1 MPHPWIADRTHAFDS
16 SGIRKVFDLAGKI
29 KNPINLSIGQPD
41 FDVPIAVQDAM
52 INAIRDGKNNYS
64 VTQGIPELRQG
75 LKEKRG
81 IAGESERDLFICS
94 GTSGGLN
101 LALMSMIN
109 EGDEVIFFDPY
120 FVMYPSLVRMA
131 GGVPVPL
138 DCGEGFQIDVGR
150 VEQAITDKTKMII
163 FNSPS
168 NPTGVVASETQIK
181 ELAELAQKHDVAL
194 LSDEIYSEFCY
205 DDPFTSPSQF
215 NPQTIVI
222 DGLSKSHAMTGLRV
236 GWVEGPRPLIET
248 MMKLQQYTFVC
259 APHPA
264 QWGGIAA
271 LETGIEG
278 YVAEYREKRDKVI
291 AGLQDLYEIPPSA
304 GAFYLYPKVPW
315 GNSVSFVESAI
326 AKGLLLIPGSIFSRH
341 QTHFRLSYAATDET
355 LDRGIAILR
364 TMAENPE

>member
-1 MPHPWIADRTHAFDS
+1 MPHPWIADRTLAFDS

-41 FDVPIAVQDAM
+41 FDVPIAVQDAI

-120 FVMYPSLVRMA
+120 FV
-131 GGVPVPL
+131 
-138 DCGEGFQIDVGR
+138 GR

-168 NPTGVVASETQIK
+168 NPTGVVTSETQIK

-264 QWGGIAA
+264 QSTRFPHPREHFIFTRKFHGEIRSA
-271 LETGIEG
+271 LSN
-278 YVAEYREKRDKVI
+278 R
-291 AGLQDLYEIPPSA
+291 PS
-304 GAFYLYPKVPW
+304 PK
-315 GNSVSFVESAI
+315 ACC
-326 AKGLLLIPGSIFSRH
+326 
-341 QTHFRLSYAATDET
+341 
-355 LDRGIAILR
+355 
-364 TMAENPE
+364 